1 MVKRYLD
8 EINLNKTQGH
18 RTCYVNN
25 PRYNLLKIH
34 SDVVRI
40 DFTHLYNRVLIQ
52 MDDEGLI
59 PDEKVNIESIKFL
72 LSIKEDVEES
82 DMSNWRYV
90 FNSIWSRVFQR
101 NRNGANIVC
110 DYLHHFYQELLYKN
124 NNEIIYI
131 DTDSIILNELNQ
143 DVKKLIDELELPYKI
158 VDVDYFYL
166 IAKKRY
172 AYTDENHNIKI
183 KGLLKKELNR
193 FEKLESMMRTHI
205 REDKLISIGL

>member
-8 EINLNKTQGH
+8 EINLKKTEGH

-34 SDVVRI
+34 NNVVRI
-40 DFTHLYNRVLIQ
+40 DFTHLYNLVLIQ
-52 MDDEGLI
+52 MYDEGLI
-59 PDEKVNIESIKFL
+59 PDEKVSIESIKHL

-82 DMSNWRYV
+82 DMYNWRYA
-90 FNSIWSRVFQR
+90 FNTIWSKLFQR
-101 NRNGANIVC
+101 NRNDANMVC
-110 DYLHHFYQELLYKN
+110 DYMHHFYQELLHKN

-131 DTDSIILNELNQ
+131 DTDCIILNELSQ
-143 DVKKLIDELELPYKI
+143 DVKNLIDELGLPYKT
-158 VDVDYFYL
+158 VDLDYFYL

-183 KGLLKKELNR
+183 KGLPKKELNR

-205 REDKLISIGL
+205 REDKLVSIGL